1 MNDFPVPPD
10 SAFSPD
16 PASVSER
23 STERSTERS
32 GENQAIASNSSKLDL
47 PHDWHYEATI
57 AKIEAIITRIELG
70 ELELSEVFEQFEI
83 AVSQLREC
91 EEFLGHHQ
99 QRMDLLIETLTDDV
113 EGF

>member
-1 MNDFPVPPD
+1 MNDFPVSSD
-10 SAFSPD
+10 SAFSSD
-16 PASVSER
+16 PASLSENLGD
-23 STERSTERS
+23 RS
-32 GENQAIASNSSKLDL
+32 GENQASSNASGLDL

-70 ELELSEVFEQFEI
+70 ELELSEVFEQFEQ

>member
-16 PASVSER
+16 PASVSEKFGE
-23 STERSTERS
+23 SSA
-32 GENQAIASNSSKLDL
+32 ENQTLTSNSSRLDL

-91 EEFLGHHQ
+91 EKFLGHHQ